1 MPTFEIT
8 APDGKVYDITGETQ
22 EGALA
27 ALKEHLGDTGQEQ
40 PVEQPAPETE
50 VDTSFGGAMQ
60 YGYDNAGQLI
70 GKGIQG
76 FGELAGSDTMQT
88 YGKTMAERNEQEIA
102 QSNYQRPDGA
112 DGIVKNLREGDLINA
127 GKSLAYGAAEAAP
140 QMAGGIVAS
149 SAAMVSSPVIAGGL
163 LVGGTAYGI
172 TSAMGE
178 NKSEKEEKGLDA
190 DATASDLAAAVAS
203 GVLEILPVKGGG
215 ATLKILKEG
224 AQEAGQEG
232 LVIGNT
238 AIQGGAYVP
247 DEILNR
253 MGDAGIIGSTLAGA
267 TNTAITTVNKA
278 GEVVFKPREELAPEV
293 GQAAGDVARMLRETA
308 DGSGFN
314 LKDINPSS
322 LKGADETM
330 NAVRRTIHSEVK
342 SAADQIRKQ
351 VVKDLDPETLEKFNN
366 IVKASNQKVGSGV
379 TVQEIQLVKDLAGST
394 EFGQKMVNGLY
405 KSNALTEV
413 YASGLKGGVSQFTD
427 AFNPFQNVG
436 RSYGIGGSTIAG
448 AFSGSSAFYSGGAT
462 LGLAAGGRAI
472 DAVTGRRSK
481 VNRFVQKN
489 AKKSGLA
496 TPTGTALPLNKAQQA
511 KKAKDAQTAANNAKR
526 EAAKAKRQQ
535 EQAEQNVVK
544 YSEGYAP
551 NYGDPRVNQK
561 ADPRGTVHNSLVQS
575 GSLEGMSVKEIDA
588 EIQRVIDAKLKDAN
602 TPKWVKK
609 ALKNYD
615 GFNKLGA
622 MPKGDNTLHLAIAAI
637 REGFNYSKIVPTN
650 PTPTNATPAPPVR
663 SPEVQQGIDDNR
675 KFVQN
680 LVDKLGADKAVSS
693 GDRLVLENSLSEY
706 QLSLG
711 KDPRTASQA
720 IIDRAKKNLS
730 NETLVDKYLMP
741 YHTRVVAQQSAI
753 NTGVDKPN
761 GDTGT
766 TGSPPTAVSPT
777 PPVLEPE
784 PTVPPAPEETTGG
797 VLEEPNVGTD
807 DLTGVLD
814 TPETVTPPPPTPEEV
829 DFHSPEAEALI
840 QIGKKGTKYENG
852 IQDWKTALEAAE
864 ALGLMVNT
872 FKSITAMGTEAKKRG
887 YKWSEGTQAF
897 WSWNGNKGGHGG
909 TIFTMVPNA
918 SNGRDIFT
926 KKLKRISNITALTS
940 LLHEISHGVA
950 EGYITGEGISNPQS
964 KTGKNHLT
972 GQRNPYSDGTFAG
985 SFIAPLLMS
994 KELSKSSPIVKE
1006 IVNLQFNVK
1015 AYAENNPNATED
1027 VREFA
1032 RQIEN
1037 LKAQDPEITQDR
1049 LLEAVVDKGGV
1060 YQKYAMNFSEASVD
1074 PIWVYMLNPKLAK
1087 EVMPETARLI
1097 RKEFMKA
1104 DNKQIR
1110 FYSHPFAKV
1119 LAVSMAILAMNAGED
1134 EEPPEGILSPQGGV
1148 LTL

>member
-8 APDGKVYDITGETQ
+8 TPDGRVFDITGETQ

-27 ALKEHLGDTGQEQ
+27 ALKDHLGDNGQEQ
-40 PVEQPAPETE
+40 SAPKTE
-50 VDTSFGGAMQ
+50 VDTSMGGAMQ
-60 YGYDNAGQLI
+60 YGYDNAGKLI

-76 FGELAGSDTMQT
+76 FGELTGSDTMQT

-112 DGIVKNLREGDLINA
+112 DGIVKNLREGDLLNA

-190 DATASDLAAAVAS
+190 DATASDLTAAVMS
-203 GVLEILPVKGGG
+203 GALEILPVKGGG

-293 GQAAGDVARMLRETA
+293 DQAAGDVARMLRETA

-489 AKKSGLA
+489 AKKGGLA
-496 TPTGTALPLNKAQQA
+496 TPVGIELPQSKSEADKETKDQMKADRLRYNAEQDNKKFDQA
-511 KKAKDAQTAANNAKR
+511 RNRMRYNAELQNKKFDKNRADEAVKKA
-526 EAAKAKRQQ
+526 EAKAKLDRDNAKDVADAKEKALTARLNVRVNKERGAVSPDSPQGFIMQQ
-535 EQAEQNVVK
+535 TGLDWDGVDLALIRLKKNNPNDPDV
-544 YSEGYAP
+544 SEMIARYKQMLESGYKESGKTLTPLKNMLVNTIENDPQLKKLKKKLAKA
-551 NYGDPRVNQK
+551 NKKKVEIDPRVQK
-561 ADPRGTVHNSLVQS
+561 
-575 GSLEGMSVKEIDA
+575 
-588 EIQRVIDAKLKDAN
+588 
-602 TPKWVKK
+602 
-609 ALKNYD
+609 
-615 GFNKLGA
+615 
-622 MPKGDNTLHLAIAAI
+622 
-637 REGFNYSKIVPTN
+637 
-650 PTPTNATPAPPVR
+650 
-663 SPEVQQGIDDNR
+663 GIDENKKRLSELKASMEADMSISNS
-675 KFVQN
+675 
-680 LVDKLGADKAVSS
+680 DKAV
-693 GDRLVLENSLSEY
+693 L
-706 QLSLG
+706 
-711 KDPRTASQA
+711 
-720 IIDRAKKNLS
+720 
-730 NETLVDKYLMP
+730 DK
-741 YHTRVVAQQSAI
+741 
-753 NTGVDKPN
+753 
-761 GDTGT
+761 
-766 TGSPPTAVSPT
+766 
-777 PPVLEPE
+777 
-784 PTVPPAPEETTGG
+784 
-797 VLEEPNVGTD
+797 
-807 DLTGVLD
+807 
-814 TPETVTPPPPTPEEV
+814 
-829 DFHSPEAEALI
+829 
-840 QIGKKGTKYENG
+840 
-852 IQDWKTALEAAE
+852 
-864 ALGLMVNT
+864 
-872 FKSITAMGTEAKKRG
+872 
-887 YKWSEGTQAF
+887 AF
-897 WSWNGNKGGHGG
+897 
-909 TIFTMVPNA
+909 
-918 SNGRDIFT
+918 
-926 KKLKRISNITALTS
+926 
-940 LLHEISHGVA
+940 
-950 EGYITGEGISNPQS
+950 
-964 KTGKNHLT
+964 
-972 GQRNPYSDGTFAG
+972 
-985 SFIAPLLMS
+985 
-994 KELSKSSPIVKE
+994 KELSKTLGTNPVAMAKLIIKKAKADMDQPTK
-1006 IVNLQFNVK
+1006 INQYLKPYLDRVK
-1015 AYAENNPNATED
+1015 AQ
-1027 VREFA
+1027 
-1032 RQIEN
+1032 QI
-1037 LKAQDPEITQDR
+1037 K
-1049 LLEAVVDKGGV
+1049 
-1060 YQKYAMNFSEASVD
+1060 
-1074 PIWVYMLNPKLAK
+1074 PK
-1087 EVMPETARLI
+1087 VNI
-1097 RKEFMKA
+1097 
-1104 DNKQIR
+1104 Q
-1110 FYSHPFAKV
+1110 
-1119 LAVSMAILAMNAGED
+1119 
-1134 EEPPEGILSPQGGV
+1134 PQ
-1148 LTL
+1148 